1 MTLIINSQRINQVFF
16 FFGGKEWSLVNLST
30 YYNCLFLFFGGASRP
45 FWEGVIMSEPPD
57 KRGFW
62 GFPQH
67 SGKYVGFYQTNKNIL
82 PTKTMLN

>member
-1 MTLIINSQRINQVFF
+1 
-16 FFGGKEWSLVNLST
+16 
-30 YYNCLFLFFGGASRP
+30 LFLFFGGASRP